1 MDGEVPESCK
11 ASFHTPSLGL
21 MAMFGDE
28 DDADDD
34 IENSEDCDICLIF
47 PQTTVRH
54 VRPKMFLQQNKK
66 TFYLTN
72 HLLPTILGSHAD
84 LVVFVS
90 EYS

>member
-28 DDADDD
+28 DDADDN

-47 PQTTVRH
+47 PQTTVLG
-54 VRPKMFLQQNKK
+54 PKCFFNRIK
-66 TFYLTN
+66 N
-72 HLLPTILGSHAD
+72 ILPDKPFASHYPQ
-84 LVVFVS
+84 VS
-90 EYS
+90 RGPGCNCI